1 MQTPEGAIQDAI
13 LGYLQAVRIVA
24 FRQNTGMMT
33 AEGKNGKKR
42 FIHFGVV
49 GMADILALPTISGIH
64 NGSRIEWTAP
74 VFIEIKSPTGKQSQE
89 QKSFER
95 QVKDAGAYYFV
106 ARSVEDVKLWL
117 LDNGASIPR

>member
-13 LGYLQAVRIVA
+13 LDYLQAIRVVA
-24 FRQNTGMMT
+24 FRMNTGMMT

-42 FIHFGVV
+42 FIRFGTV

-64 NGSRIEWTAP
+64 KGSRIEWTAP
-74 VFIEIKSPTGKQSQE
+74 VFVEVKSPTGKQSQE

-106 ARSVEDVKLWL
+106 ARSVEDVERWMRE
-117 LDNGASIPR
+117 NGVL